1 MISIAIDKLDF
12 GKTALPLTMDI
23 SSPRIL
29 KLKGALF
36 ALLGNLAGGL
46 LLADM
51 FTWRNLLLFCLSV
64 WAFSRCYYFYFYVLH
79 HYVDPSFR
87 YAGIMDLLKYLVRRR

>member
-1 MISIAIDKLDF
+1 
-12 GKTALPLTMDI
+12 MDI

-36 ALLGNLAGGL
+36 AVLGILSGA
-46 LLADM
+46 
-51 FTWRNLLLFCLSV
+51 LLLFPDFSWRDLLLFSISV
-64 WAFSRCYYFYFYVLH
+64 WAFSRCYYFCFYVLH

-87 YAGIMDLLKYLVRRR
+87 YAGIMDLLKCLFRRKV